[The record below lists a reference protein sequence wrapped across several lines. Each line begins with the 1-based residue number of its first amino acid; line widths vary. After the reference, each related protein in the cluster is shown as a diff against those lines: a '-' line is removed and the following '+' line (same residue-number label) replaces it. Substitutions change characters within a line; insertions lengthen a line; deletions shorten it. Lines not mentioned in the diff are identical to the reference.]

1 MLSPLY
7 GTPID
12 LLENFESM
20 KAVWL
25 CGGMNGESIRC
36 SASAVQSK
44 SVKKPTSNILFAKDL
59 RISGRLKSR
68 NNMGRIGKEMK
79 RNNMK

>member
-7 GTPID
+7 GTPIER
-12 LLENFESM
+12 LENFESM

-25 CGGMNGESIRC
+25 CGGMKGESIRC

-44 SVKKPTSNILFAKDL
+44 SVKKPASKMLFAKDL
-59 RISGRLKSR
+59 RISGRLRSLS
-68 NNMGRIGKEMK
+68 NIE
-79 RNNMK
+79 

>member
-12 LLENFESM
+12 LLENFESIN
-20 KAVWL
+20 AVWL
-25 CGGMNGESIRC
+25 RGGMKGEIIRC

-44 SVKKPTSNILFAKDL
+44 SVKNPTSNILFAKDR
-59 RISGRLKSR
+59 RISGRLKKC
-68 NNMGRIGKEMK
+68 GK
-79 RNNMK
+79 